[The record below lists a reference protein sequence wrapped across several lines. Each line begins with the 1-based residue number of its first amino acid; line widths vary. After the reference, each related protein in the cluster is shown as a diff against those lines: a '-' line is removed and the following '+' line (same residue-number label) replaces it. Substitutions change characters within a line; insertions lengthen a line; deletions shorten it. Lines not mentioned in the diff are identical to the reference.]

1 MEYSTLGRG
10 QEISAEG
17 VVYDTGSIYG
27 RLQSLTDLRKARGKR
42 YSLTTVLMIVLL
54 AELSGANSPTEIA
67 EWGVYHQ
74 AEIEALLRI
83 KLKRMPE
90 RSTYRRILAHKI
102 YEIGIQRLVAEYNQ
116 ACERGKICAL
126 DGKALLG
133 MSKREDGT
141 PEYALSVYDVTA
153 GKTMAQIEV
162 GNKENEITRAP
173 EVIGLAKIA
182 GQVVTGDAL
191 HTQKRLAQTILDEER
206 DYVFPVKENQP
217 RLKKNI
223 QSLFAPEYPKPGFGK
238 IQTDFLTAQKV
249 NKGHGRI
256 EVRTITSSD
265 MLNAYAA
272 WPGLAQVYRLE
283 RGFQWW
289 RRGICYKTS
298 REVEFGITS
307 LAREKASPQELL
319 QIRRSH
325 WGIETGSH
333 YRRDVTL
340 KEDPTRFTIGHG
352 ARVLANIHNLV
363 LALIR
368 QAGFLN
374 AAQARRFFCGSS
386 SSRLFLTLLQPCHSC
401 LVSHMIYFIDVI
413 LCESKRETCSK

>member
-1 MEYSTLGRG
+1 MEYSTVGPG

-17 VVYDTGSIYG
+17 VVYDKGSIYDK
-27 RLQSLTDLRKARGKR
+27 LQSLTDLRKARGKR

-54 AELSGANSPTEIA
+54 AKLSGANSPTEIA

-74 AEIEALLRI
+74 TEIEALLRI
-83 KLKRMPE
+83 QLKRMPE
-90 RSTYRRILAHKI
+90 RSTYRRILAYKV
-102 YEIGIQRLVAEYNQ
+102 YETEVERLVGEYNQ
-116 ACERGKICAL
+116 GGERGVVCAL

-133 MSKREDGT
+133 MLKREDGT

-173 EVIGLAKIA
+173 EVIKLARIA
-182 GQVVTGDAL
+182 GKVLTGDAL
-191 HTQKRLAQTILDEER
+191 HTQKRLSQTVLDEQG

-217 RLKKNI
+217 ALYKNI

-256 EVRTITSSD
+256 EVRTITTSE
-265 MLNAYAA
+265 MLNTYAA

-283 RGFQWW
+283 REFQWW
-289 RRGICYKTS
+289 RRGVCYKTS

-307 LAREKASPQELL
+307 LTRTKVSPRQLL
-319 QIRRSH
+319 EIRRAH

-340 KEDPTRFTIGHG
+340 KEDATRFTIGQG

-368 QAGFLN
+368 QTGFFN
-374 AAQARRFFCGSS
+374 AAQARRFFAAHLSHAFS
-386 SSRLFLTLLQPCHSC
+386 LLVTPFS
-401 LVSHMIYFIDVI
+401 
-413 LCESKRETCSK
+413 

>member
-1 MEYSTLGRG
+1 MEYSTIGPG

-17 VVYDTGSIYG
+17 VVYDKGSIYG
-27 RLQSLTDLRKARGKR
+27 RLQTLTDLRKARGKR

-54 AELSGANSPTEIA
+54 AKLSGANSPTEIA

-74 AEIEALLRI
+74 PELEALLRI
-83 KLKRMPE
+83 KPKRMPE
-90 RSTYRRILAHKI
+90 RSTYRRILAYKV
-102 YEIGIQRLVAEYNQ
+102 YETEVERLVGEYNQ
-116 ACERGKICAL
+116 AGERGEICAL

-141 PEYALSVYDVTA
+141 PEYTLSVYDVTA
-153 GKTMAQIEV
+153 GKTLAQIEV
-162 GNKENEITRAP
+162 GNKENEITKAP

-182 GQVVTGDAL
+182 GKVVTGDAL
-191 HTQKRLAQTILDEER
+191 HTQKRLAQTILDQQG

-217 RLKKNI
+217 NLYKNI

-238 IQTDFLTAQKV
+238 IQTDFLQAQKV

-256 EVRTITSSD
+256 EKRILTTSE

-283 RGFQWW
+283 REFQWR
-289 RRGICYKTS
+289 RRGVCYKTS
-298 REVEFGITS
+298 CEVELGITS
-307 LAREKASPQELL
+307 LVRKKASPRQLL
-319 QIRRSH
+319 EIRRSH

-340 KEDPTRFTIGHG
+340 KEDATRFTIGHG

-368 QAGFLN
+368 QTGFLN
-374 AAQARRFFCGSS
+374 AAQARRFFAAHL
-386 SSRLFLTLLQPCHSC
+386 SRAFSLLTTPFS
-401 LVSHMIYFIDVI
+401 
-413 LCESKRETCSK
+413 

>member
-1 MEYSTLGRG
+1 MEYSTVGPG

-17 VVYDTGSIYG
+17 VVYDQGSIYD

-54 AELSGANSPTEIA
+54 AKLSGANSPTEIA
-67 EWGVYHQ
+67 EWGIYHQ
-74 AEIEALLRI
+74 SEIKALLRI

-90 RSTYRRILAHKI
+90 RSTYRRILAYKV
-102 YEIGIQRLVAEYNQ
+102 YETEVERLVGEYNQ
-116 ACERGKICAL
+116 DGERGTICAL

-162 GNKENEITRAP
+162 GNKENEITKAP
-173 EVIGLAKIA
+173 EVIRLAKIA
-182 GQVVTGDAL
+182 GKVVTGDAL
-191 HTQKRLAQTILDEER
+191 HTQKRLAQTILDEQG

-217 RLKKNI
+217 KLYQNI

-256 EVRTITSSD
+256 EIRTITTSE
-265 MLNAYAA
+265 MLNTYAA

-283 RGFQWW
+283 RQFQWW
-289 RRGICYKTS
+289 RRGVCYKVS
-298 REVEFGITS
+298 REIEYGITS
-307 LAREKASPQELL
+307 LTRKKVSPEQLL

-340 KEDPTRFTIGHG
+340 KEDATRFTIGQG

-368 QAGFLN
+368 QTGFRN
-374 AAQARRFFCGSS
+374 AAQARRFFAAHL
-386 SSRLFLTLLQPCHSC
+386 SRAFSLLITPFS
-401 LVSHMIYFIDVI
+401 
-413 LCESKRETCSK
+413 